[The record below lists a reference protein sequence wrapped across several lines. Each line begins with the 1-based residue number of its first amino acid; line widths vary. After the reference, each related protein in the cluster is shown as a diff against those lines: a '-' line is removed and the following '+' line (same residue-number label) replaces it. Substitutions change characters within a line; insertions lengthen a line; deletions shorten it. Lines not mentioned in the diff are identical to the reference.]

1 MLLPESK
8 AQAQSQRIRV
18 EVEPGFADGHP
29 FDKRVKIR
37 VENYDEFLGWYPSGS
52 LTLALHQLPLLEQ
65 AISEMRAGNAGNMPC
80 ADKIIPFPGLAA
92 GANN

>member
-8 AQAQSQRIRV
+8 TQAQSQRIQV
-18 EVEPGFADGHP
+18 EIEPISVGGQP
-29 FDKRVKIR
+29 CDKRVKIR
-37 VENYDEFLGWYPSGS
+37 VENYDETLGWYPSGS

-65 AISEMRAGNAGNMPC
+65 AISEMRAGTADDVPF
-80 ADKIIPFPGLAA
+80 ADKIIPFPGLVA

>member
-8 AQAQSQRIRV
+8 TQTQSQRIQV
-18 EVEPGFADGHP
+18 EVEPILSDGGR
-29 FDKRVKIR
+29 FDQRVKIR

-65 AISEMRAGNAGNMPC
+65 AIEAMRAGKVADESFE
-80 ADKIIPFPGLAA
+80 DKIIPFPGLAA
-92 GANN
+92 GSNN

>member
-1 MLLPESK
+1 MLLQQSK
-8 AQAQSQRIRV
+8 PQAQSQRIQV
-18 EVEPGFADGHP
+18 EIEPVLADGHP

-65 AISEMRAGNAGNMPC
+65 AIGEMRAGNTDDVPF

>member
-8 AQAQSQRIRV
+8 TQAQSQRIQV
-18 EVEPGFADGHP
+18 EIEPISVGGQP
-29 FDKRVKIR
+29 CDKRVKIR
-37 VENYDEFLGWYPSGS
+37 VENYDETLGWYPSGS

-65 AISEMRAGNAGNMPC
+65 AISVMRAGTADDVPFG
-80 ADKIIPFPGLAA
+80 DKIIPFPSLTA